1 MEPRKVYSLFS
12 FLSIILFI
20 SFLIGTS
27 VEWWII
33 FVALIFALN
42 AAIFQRMA
50 ADERW
55 KIVVDSYI
63 KRLEALSDRYIFLQ
77 KKQNAS

>member
-42 AAIFQRMA
+42 AVIFQRMA